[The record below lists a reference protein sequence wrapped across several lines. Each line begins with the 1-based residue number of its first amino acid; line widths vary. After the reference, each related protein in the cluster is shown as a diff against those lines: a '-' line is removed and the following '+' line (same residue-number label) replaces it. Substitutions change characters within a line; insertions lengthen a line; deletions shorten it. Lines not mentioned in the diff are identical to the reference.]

1 MMPGQDFPLPALTFG
16 GGLLRGAPQM
26 SHDKETQMIT
36 SIWGQIALAMSA
48 LAGTAA
54 IADARRMRRRDFDRV
69 GFMPWSLILIVS
81 LIVAAFATAI
91 TLKGY

>member
-1 MMPGQDFPLPALTFG
+1 MLYSF
-16 GGLLRGAPQM
+16 
-26 SHDKETQMIT
+26 
-36 SIWGQIALAMSA
+36 WGQLALAMSA

-54 IADARRMRRRDFDRV
+54 IADARRMRRRNFDRV

-81 LIVAAFATAI
+81 LVVAAFATAI

>member
-1 MMPGQDFPLPALTFG
+1 
-16 GGLLRGAPQM
+16 
-26 SHDKETQMIT
+26 MIH
-36 SIWGQIALAMSA
+36 SLWGQLALVMSA

-69 GFMPWSLILIVS
+69 GFMPWSLILIIS

-91 TLKGY
+91 ALKGY